1 MVRGD
6 PSTLILERLPIK
18 RTSARAPGPGPL
30 KWSTWQPIA
39 ARLLE
44 NSNVVLHTDAAKA
57 YQKPIAGV
65 MHTKVVH
72 QKKKVGSKW
81 IKPHFTKRV
90 SIKLRVDRHSSEL
103 QAHRPLMVCGP
114 RCGRRPGNFR
124 EIFTSSMRWC
134 ELFSGAFGTG
144 VVTC

>member
-30 KWSTWQPIA
+30 KWSTWKPIA

-90 SIKLRVDRHSSEL
+90 SIKLPRGQTLKRVAGTQTIDGLWTTLRKETWKFQGDFHLLDE
-103 QAHRPLMVCGP
+103 MV
-114 RCGRRPGNFR
+114 
-124 EIFTSSMRWC
+124 
-134 ELFSGAFGTG
+134 
-144 VVTC
+144 